1 MQVCIFGKSKVGVKK
16 KTFAKLNLKKK
27 ISLSIYYRALIQ
39 NETRMAENEENKT
52 IRKVFTI
59 VTSPLWVPV
68 AAVGSLVAAP
78 IQAVK
83 DSKEVAEKTDS
94 DAMGVSSYPGNAVV
108 RIVTNPFKGVVRVGE
123 ALWGKDD
130 K

>member
-1 MQVCIFGKSKVGVKK
+1 
-16 KTFAKLNLKKK
+16 
-27 ISLSIYYRALIQ
+27 
-39 NETRMAENEENKT
+39 MAENEENKT

-130 K
+130 KWIDVFQRGSSYITDQLNENYVFTYSVLK